1 MDDIRVKIINEVSQL
16 GNIVSALKSIGS
28 NSFSNLQ
35 ILENDLMDAEQRK
48 FLLTIRD
55 ELKKL
60 DERLKDMT
68 WLNSHL
74 RILQDFGQT
83 CTQTLNEQILMEKAY
98 ELVSRVMP
106 TDAFFIA
113 LHDEDSPDIHFP
125 FMADEGEIVEP
136 DTISLDSSSFTAKVI
151 KSKETI
157 HAKTAEE
164 LDEFNVTFGTGNQGK
179 TCIFVPIIIDDKV
192 KGVISAQSNQ
202 EFAYRREHEELLQMI
217 GNQVMSSIIT
227 AQLYSKNYKMS
238 LTDEMTS
245 LGNYRAF
252 HSDLEDLI
260 QENNP
265 LALIMIDSDGL
276 KGINDTYG
284 HHAGDLYIKALAD
297 GMKSIHVPN
306 AKAYRYSG
314 DEFMFILKNPSMENV
329 KNIFKELRAC
339 LAGRPI
345 NINGINIY
353 VSFSGGAAI
362 YPAHAQSAEELK
374 RTADHAL
381 YMSKRMGKNQDKI
394 YCGAGL

>member
-1 MDDIRVKIINEVSQL
+1 MDDVKMRNIDEANQL
-16 GNIVSALKSIGS
+16 ASILSALKTIGS
-28 NSFSNLQ
+28 TSFCNLEVSENSV
-35 ILENDLMDAEQRK
+35 IETEHTK
-48 FLLTIRD
+48 LLSSIKE
-55 ELKKL
+55 ELNKL
-60 DERLKDMT
+60 DEKLKDMT

-83 CTQTLNEQILMEKAY
+83 CTQTLNEQVLMEKAY

-113 LHDEDSPDIHFP
+113 LHTEESPEIHFP
-125 FMADEGEIVEP
+125 FMADEGEILMP
-136 DTISLDSSSFTAKVI
+136 DIIPLDSNSFTAKVI

-164 LDEFNVTFGTGNQGK
+164 LDEFDETFGTGNQGK

-202 EFAYRREHEELLQMI
+202 EFAYRKEHEELLQMI

-238 LTDEMTS
+238 LTDEMTG

-252 HSDLEDLI
+252 HSDLERLI
-260 QENNP
+260 QDRNP
-265 LALIMIDSDGL
+265 LALVMIDSDGL

-284 HHAGDLYIKALAD
+284 HHAGDLYLKTLSAALKNIKLPDA
-297 GMKSIHVPN
+297 SV
-306 AKAYRYSG
+306 YRYSG
-314 DEFMFILKNPSMENV
+314 DEFMIILKNPTMDNLSS
-329 KNIFKELRAC
+329 IFTELRAY
-339 LAGRPI
+339 LINKPI
-345 NINGINIY
+345 SINEADIF

-362 YPAHAQSAEELK
+362 YPDHAQSAEELK
-374 RTADHAL
+374 KTADHVL
-381 YMSKRMGKNQDKI
+381 YMSKRMGKNQDMI
-394 YCGAGL
+394 YSGTGF